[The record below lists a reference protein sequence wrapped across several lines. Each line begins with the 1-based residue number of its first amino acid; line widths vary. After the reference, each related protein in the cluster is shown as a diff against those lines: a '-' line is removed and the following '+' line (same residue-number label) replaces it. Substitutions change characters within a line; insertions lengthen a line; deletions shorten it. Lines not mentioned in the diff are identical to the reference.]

1 MASSINTVS
10 GNRVAGLASGM
21 DTESIVEKMLSGT
34 QSKIDKQTG
43 LKQQLE
49 WKQEM
54 VRGIITDIN
63 TFHDKYFS
71 FYSSANTNLLS
82 NAFYNTMSASSSTS
96 AIKVISAASNA
107 AGKVNI
113 DSISQ
118 LASACTVKSGGRVSG
133 ELKGTA
139 IDPGL
144 FTEDSYSFE
153 MTLDGVRRTITFQ
166 KGNTG
171 DAGQDLEE
179 TINNLNDSMYRAF
192 GTAAGFQLDK
202 DPTHPGTPSLN
213 LTQLKW
219 EETLNGGKGG
229 AVPKEDGAGGYVPVD
244 ISRKLYMEDAE
255 GKTKVLSLLGFRN
268 EASNKL
274 DYNTSLDS
282 LPLATT
288 LQGKE
293 FAFSINGVEINGIT
307 SSSTLGDV
315 ISKINTSQAGVRVSY
330 SSIED
335 KFIMESKTTGDISNI
350 SLEQTAGNLLTAMF
364 GVKSG
369 DSVTG
374 SLDGVKSSG
383 NLVSAEEI
391 NADLRDAVL
400 GGINGGTP
408 HIFSLNVD
416 GKDVDI
422 IVKREVTAD
431 STDWIMNDLVDEINR
446 QLEEEFGAGKIVLSL
461 DSQDSPTRAVLSSA
475 DHLVSFN
482 EENCNRDI
490 TSMLGFTEANT
501 QKPDMQS
508 ALGELGFSGKIT
520 FTGTQP
526 ETPGSSVMRSVTI
539 DFDDPAVKGQTV
551 EWLVNQV
558 QSAAG
563 VDISF
568 ENGSVRIT
576 SAGSVTGE
584 GDGKKLLETL
594 FGTDTL
600 TFGTAGAAA
609 DVTEGKNAKLSV
621 NGKTVERN
629 TNSFEIEGITL
640 ELTDTSSGPITLT
653 TNKDTDKIVEGF
665 KSFVEDYNKLI
676 EQLNDR
682 ISESATYKKYAPLT
696 EEQRKAMSDREV
708 ELWEEKAKEGLL
720 RNDSNISSFLSDMRT
735 ALYQSVD
742 GAGLALYDMGIETSD
757 SWRDNGKLILDES
770 KLKAAV
776 STNLEGVQKLMT
788 DKEKGIGVLLDTA
801 VKAAANVSTGSPGSL
816 VSYAGTKAVLTTD
829 NSLYQQ
835 LKNVSNTLSNLN
847 IRYEAERTRYWNQFT
862 AMEQAISNL
871 NNQSSW
877 LTQQFSS
884 GG

>member
-63 TFHDKYFS
+63 SFHDKYFS

-82 NAFYNTMSASSSTS
+82 NAFYNTMNAASSTS

-107 AGKVNI
+107 AGKVTI
-113 DSISQ
+113 DSIDQ
-118 LASACTVKSGGRVSG
+118 LASACKVKSRDRVSG
-133 ELKGTA
+133 ELKGTV
-139 IDPGL
+139 IDPGQ
-144 FTEDSYSFE
+144 FTEESYSFE
-153 MTLDGVRRTITFQ
+153 MTLDGVSRTISFK
-166 KGNTG
+166 KGTNA
-171 DAGQDLEE
+171 DE
-179 TINNLNDSMYRAF
+179 TEALKETVNNLNDSMYRAF
-192 GTAAGFQLDK
+192 GTAVGFQLDVTE
-202 DPTHPGTPSLN
+202 PNSPRLN
-213 LTQLKW
+213 LAQLEWKETQ
-219 EETLNGGKGG
+219 NGGQGG
-229 AVPKEDGAGGYVPVD
+229 AVPVLKNDGSGEYFPVD
-244 ISRKLYMEDAE
+244 TSRKLYMENTQ
-255 GKTKVLSLLGFRN
+255 GKTAVLPLLGFKN

-282 LPLATT
+282 LPLAEP

-293 FAFSINGVEINGIT
+293 FSFKINGVVIDGIT

-315 ISKINTSQAGVRVSY
+315 ISKINTSEAGVKVSY

-350 SLEQTAGNLLTAMF
+350 LMEQTSGNLLTVMF
-364 GVKSG
+364 GTKSA
-369 DSVTG
+369 DTVTG
-374 SLDGVKSSG
+374 SLDGVKS
-383 NLVSAEEI
+383 NKALVSE
-391 NADLRDAVL
+391 NAIEQVMKDAVL
-400 GGINGGTP
+400 GGVNGGTP

-422 IVKREVTAD
+422 IVKRELGGTV
-431 STDWIMNDLVDEINR
+431 WNMKDLAIEINR
-446 QLEEEFGAGKIVLSL
+446 QLDEKFGAGEIVLSV
-461 DSQDSPTRAVLSSA
+461 DDPNSPTRATVSSA
-475 DHLVSFN
+475 NHLVSFN
-482 EENCNRDI
+482 DENLNRDI
-490 TSMLGFTEANT
+490 TSMLGFTTANT
-501 QKPDMQS
+501 QKAGMQS
-508 ALGELGFSGKIT
+508 TLGELGFHGKIT

-526 ETPGSSVMRSVTI
+526 DASGSSTMKSVTI
-539 DFDDPAVKGQTV
+539 NFDGDATKNQTV
-551 EWLVNQV
+551 EWLVNE
-558 QSAAG
+558 AKTAG
-563 VDISF
+563 VEITF
-568 ENGSVRIT
+568 NTGTVQIGSA
-576 SAGSVTGE
+576 SSVTGT
-584 GDGKKLLETL
+584 DGGEEILTTL
-594 FGTDTL
+594 FGTDSL
-600 TFGTAGAAA
+600 TFGTAGSAAV
-609 DVTEGKNAKLSV
+609 VTEGQNAKFVV
-621 NGKTVERN
+621 NGQVVERN
-629 TNSFEIEGITL
+629 TNTFELEGITL
-640 ELTDTSSGPITLT
+640 ELTEKSSGPITLT
-653 TNKDTDKIVEGF
+653 TTKDTDKIVEGF

-682 ISESATYKKYAPLT
+682 INESATYKKYAPLT
-696 EEQRKAMSDREV
+696 EEQRKSMSDREV

-770 KLKAAV
+770 KLNAAI
-776 STNLEGVQKLMT
+776 STNLDGVKKLMT
-788 DKEKGIGVLLDTA
+788 DKEHGIGVLLDNA

-835 LKNVSNTLSNLN
+835 LKSVSNTLANLN
-847 IRYEAERTRYWNQFT
+847 IRYESERTRYWNQFT

-884 GG
+884 GS

>member
-118 LASACTVKSGGRVSG
+118 LASACTVTSGGRVSG
-133 ELKGTA
+133 ELKGTT

-202 DPTHPGTPSLN
+202 DPAHPGTPSLN

-255 GKTKVLSLLGFRN
+255 GSTKVLSLLGFRN

-282 LPLATT
+282 LPLATP

-431 STDWIMNDLVDEINR
+431 STDWTMNDLVEEINR

-461 DSQDSPTRAVLSSA
+461 DSQDSPTRAVLSSV

-508 ALGELGFSGKIT
+508 TLGELGFSGKIT

-526 ETPGSSVMRSVTI
+526 ETPGSSVMKSVTI
-539 DFDDPAVKGQTV
+539 DFDDPAAQGQTV

-568 ENGSVRIT
+568 ENGSVKIG

-609 DVTEGKNAKLSV
+609 DITEGKNAKLSV

-676 EQLNDR
+676 EQLNDC

>member
-118 LASACTVKSGGRVSG
+118 LASACTVTSGGRVSG
-133 ELKGTA
+133 ELKGTT

-192 GTAAGFQLDK
+192 GTAVGFQLDK
-202 DPTHPGTPSLN
+202 DPSHPGTPSLN

-229 AVPKEDGAGGYVPVD
+229 AVPKGDGAGGYVPVD

-255 GKTKVLSLLGFRN
+255 GSTKVLSLLGFRN

-282 LPLATT
+282 LPLATA

-364 GVKSG
+364 GVK
-369 DSVTG
+369 
-374 SLDGVKSSG
+374 
-383 NLVSAEEI
+383 
-391 NADLRDAVL
+391 
-400 GGINGGTP
+400 
-408 HIFSLNVD
+408 
-416 GKDVDI
+416 
-422 IVKREVTAD
+422 REVTAD
-431 STDWIMNDLVDEINR
+431 STDWTMNDLVEEINR

-508 ALGELGFSGKIT
+508 TLGELGFSGKIT

-526 ETPGSSVMRSVTI
+526 ETPGSSVMKSVTI
-539 DFDDPAVKGQTV
+539 DFDDPAAQGQTV

-568 ENGSVRIT
+568 ENGSVKIG

-609 DVTEGKNAKLSV
+609 DITEGKNAKLSV

>member
-10 GNRVAGLASGM
+10 GNRITGLASGM
-21 DTESIVEKMLSGT
+21 DTESLVEKMLSGT

-63 TFHDKYFS
+63 SFHDKYFS

-82 NAFYNTMSASSSTS
+82 NAFYNTMNAASSTS

-107 AGKVNI
+107 AGKVTI
-113 DSISQ
+113 DSIDQ

-133 ELKGTA
+133 ELKGTV
-139 IDPGL
+139 IDPGQ
-144 FTEDSYSFE
+144 FTEESYSFE
-153 MTLDGVRRTITFQ
+153 MTLDGVSRTISF
-166 KGNTG
+166 KTG
-171 DAGQDLEE
+171 TNADKTEALKE
-179 TINNLNDSMYRAF
+179 TVNNLNDSMYRAF
-192 GTAAGFQLDK
+192 GTAVGFQLDTK
-202 DPTHPGTPSLN
+202 EPNSPRLN
-213 LTQLKW
+213 LTQLEWK
-219 EETLNGGKGG
+219 ETQNGGQGG
-229 AVPKEDGAGGYVPVD
+229 AVPVLVLKDDGSGEYVPVD
-244 ISRKLYMEDAE
+244 TSRKLYMENTQ
-255 GKTKVLSLLGFRN
+255 GKTAVLSLLGFKN

-282 LPLATT
+282 LPLAVP

-293 FAFSINGVEINGIT
+293 FSFKINGVVIDGIT

-315 ISKINTSQAGVRVSY
+315 ISKINTSEAGVKVSY

-350 SLEQTAGNLLTAMF
+350 LMEQTSGNLLTVMF
-364 GVKSG
+364 GTKSA
-369 DSVTG
+369 DMVTG
-374 SLDGVKSSG
+374 SLDGVKSSKA
-383 NLVSAEEI
+383 LVSENTIDQAMK
-391 NADLRDAVL
+391 DAVL
-400 GGINGGTP
+400 GGVNGGTP

-422 IVKREVTAD
+422 IVKRELTAD
-431 STDWIMNDLVDEINR
+431 STDWNMSELADEINR
-446 QLEEEFGAGKIVLSL
+446 QLEEKFGAGEIVLSV
-461 DSQDSPTRAVLSSA
+461 DDPNSPTRATVSSA
-475 DHLVSFN
+475 NHLVSFN
-482 EENCNRDI
+482 DENLNRDI
-490 TSMLGFTEANT
+490 TSMLGFTTANT
-501 QKPDMQS
+501 QKADMQS
-508 ALGELGFSGKIT
+508 TLGELGLHGTIT

-526 ETPGSSVMRSVTI
+526 DASDSSTMKSATI
-539 DFDDPAVKGQTV
+539 NFEVNNDKTV
-551 EWLVNQV
+551 EWLVNEV
-558 QSAAG
+558 KAAG
-563 VDISF
+563 VEITFD
-568 ENGSVRIT
+568 NGALQIG
-576 SAGSVTGE
+576 SASSVTGDDKGE
-584 GDGKKLLETL
+584 KILTNL
-594 FGTDTL
+594 FGTNSL
-600 TFGTAGAAA
+600 AFGKAGTNAS
-609 DVTEGKNAKLSV
+609 VVKGKNAIIKV
-621 NGKTVERN
+621 NEQVVERN
-629 TNSFEIEGITL
+629 TNTFELEGITL
-640 ELTDTSSGPITLT
+640 ELTEKSSGPITLT
-653 TNKDTDKIVEGF
+653 TTKDTDKIVEGF

-682 ISESATYKKYAPLT
+682 INESATYKKYAPLT
-696 EEQRKAMSDREV
+696 EEQRKSMSDREV

-720 RNDSNISSFLSDMRT
+720 RNDSNISSLLSDMRT

-770 KLKAAV
+770 KLNAAI
-776 STNLEGVQKLMT
+776 STNLDGVKKLMT
-788 DKEKGIGVLLDTA
+788 DKEHGIGVLLDNA

-835 LKNVSNTLSNLN
+835 LKSVSNTLANLN
-847 IRYEAERTRYWNQFT
+847 IRYESERTRYWNQFT

-884 GG
+884 GS

>member
-63 TFHDKYFS
+63 SFHDKYFS

-82 NAFYNTMSASSSTS
+82 NAFYNTMNAASSTS

-107 AGKVNI
+107 AGKVTI
-113 DSISQ
+113 DSIDQ
-118 LASACTVKSGGRVSG
+118 LASACTVKSRDRVSG
-133 ELKGTA
+133 ELKGTV
-139 IDPGL
+139 IDPGQ
-144 FTEDSYSFE
+144 FTEESYSFE
-153 MTLDGVRRTITFQ
+153 MTLDGVSRTISF
-166 KGNTG
+166 KTG
-171 DAGQDLEE
+171 TNADKTEALKE
-179 TINNLNDSMYRAF
+179 TVNNLNDSMYRAF
-192 GTAAGFQLDK
+192 GTAVGFQLDTK
-202 DPTHPGTPSLN
+202 EPNSPRLN
-213 LTQLKW
+213 LTQLEWK
-219 EETLNGGKGG
+219 ETQNGGQGG
-229 AVPKEDGAGGYVPVD
+229 AVPVLKNDGSGEYVPVD
-244 ISRKLYMEDAE
+244 TSRKLYMENTQ
-255 GKTKVLSLLGFRN
+255 GKTAVLPLLGFKN
-268 EASNKL
+268 ESSNKL

-282 LPLATT
+282 LPLAEP

-293 FAFSINGVEINGIT
+293 FSFKINGVVIDGIT

-315 ISKINTSQAGVRVSY
+315 ISKINTSEAGVKVSY

-350 SLEQTAGNLLTAMF
+350 LMEQTSGNLLTVMF
-364 GVKSG
+364 GTKSA
-369 DSVTG
+369 DTVTG
-374 SLDGVKSSG
+374 SLDGVKS
-383 NLVSAEEI
+383 NKALVSE
-391 NADLRDAVL
+391 NAIEQVMKDVVL
-400 GGINGGTP
+400 GGVNGGTP

-422 IVKREVTAD
+422 IVKRELGGTV
-431 STDWIMNDLVDEINR
+431 WNMKDLAIEINR
-446 QLEEEFGAGKIVLSL
+446 QLDEKFGAGEIVLSV
-461 DSQDSPTRAVLSSA
+461 DDPNSPTRATVSSA
-475 DHLVSFN
+475 NHLVSFN
-482 EENCNRDI
+482 DENLNRDI
-490 TSMLGFTEANT
+490 TSMLGFTTANT
-501 QKPDMQS
+501 QKAGMQS
-508 ALGELGFSGKIT
+508 TLGELGFHGKIT

-526 ETPGSSVMRSVTI
+526 DASGSSTMKSVTI
-539 DFDDPAVKGQTV
+539 NFDGDATKNQTV
-551 EWLVNQV
+551 EWLVNE
-558 QSAAG
+558 AKTAG
-563 VDISF
+563 VEITF
-568 ENGSVRIT
+568 NNGTVQIG
-576 SAGSVTGE
+576 SASSVTGT
-584 GDGKKLLETL
+584 DGGEEILTTL
-594 FGTDTL
+594 FGTDSF
-600 TFGTAGAAA
+600 TFGVVDKDKEAE
-609 DVTEGKNAKLSV
+609 VTEGQNAKFVV
-621 NGKTVERN
+621 NGQVVERN
-629 TNSFEIEGITL
+629 TNTFELEGITL
-640 ELTDTSSGPITLT
+640 ELTEKSTGPITLT
-653 TNKDTDKIVEGF
+653 TTKDTDKIVEGF

-682 ISESATYKKYAPLT
+682 INESATYKKYAPLT
-696 EEQRKAMSDREV
+696 EEQRKSRSDREV

-720 RNDSNISSFLSDMRT
+720 RNDSNISSLLSDMRT

-770 KLKAAV
+770 KLNAAI
-776 STNLEGVQKLMT
+776 STNLDGVKKLMT
-788 DKEKGIGVLLDTA
+788 DKEHGIGVLLDNA

-835 LKNVSNTLSNLN
+835 LKSVSNTLANLN
-847 IRYEAERTRYWNQFT
+847 IRYESERTRYWNQFT

-884 GG
+884 GS

>member
-118 LASACTVKSGGRVSG
+118 LASACTVTSGGRVSG
-133 ELKGTA
+133 ELKGTT

-202 DPTHPGTPSLN
+202 DPAHPGTPSLN

-255 GKTKVLSLLGFRN
+255 GSTKVLSLLGFRN

-282 LPLATT
+282 LPLATA

-293 FAFSINGVEINGIT
+293 FVFSINGVEINGIT

-364 GVKSG
+364 GVK
-369 DSVTG
+369 
-374 SLDGVKSSG
+374 
-383 NLVSAEEI
+383 A
-391 NADLRDAVL
+391 
-400 GGINGGTP
+400 GI
-408 HIFSLNVD
+408 
-416 GKDVDI
+416 
-422 IVKREVTAD
+422 R
-431 STDWIMNDLVDEINR
+431 
-446 QLEEEFGAGKIVLSL
+446 
-461 DSQDSPTRAVLSSA
+461 
-475 DHLVSFN
+475 
-482 EENCNRDI
+482 
-490 TSMLGFTEANT
+490 
-501 QKPDMQS
+501 
-508 ALGELGFSGKIT
+508 
-520 FTGTQP
+520 
-526 ETPGSSVMRSVTI
+526 
-539 DFDDPAVKGQTV
+539 
-551 EWLVNQV
+551 
-558 QSAAG
+558 
-563 VDISF
+563 
-568 ENGSVRIT
+568 
-576 SAGSVTGE
+576 
-584 GDGKKLLETL
+584 
-594 FGTDTL
+594 
-600 TFGTAGAAA
+600 
-609 DVTEGKNAKLSV
+609 
-621 NGKTVERN
+621 
-629 TNSFEIEGITL
+629 
-640 ELTDTSSGPITLT
+640 
-653 TNKDTDKIVEGF
+653 
-665 KSFVEDYNKLI
+665 
-676 EQLNDR
+676 
-682 ISESATYKKYAPLT
+682 
-696 EEQRKAMSDREV
+696 
-708 ELWEEKAKEGLL
+708 
-720 RNDSNISSFLSDMRT
+720 
-735 ALYQSVD
+735 
-742 GAGLALYDMGIETSD
+742 
-757 SWRDNGKLILDES
+757 
-770 KLKAAV
+770 
-776 STNLEGVQKLMT
+776 
-788 DKEKGIGVLLDTA
+788 
-801 VKAAANVSTGSPGSL
+801 
-816 VSYAGTKAVLTTD
+816 
-829 NSLYQQ
+829 
-835 LKNVSNTLSNLN
+835 
-847 IRYEAERTRYWNQFT
+847 
-862 AMEQAISNL
+862 
-871 NNQSSW
+871 
-877 LTQQFSS
+877 
-884 GG
+884 

>member
-63 TFHDKYFS
+63 SFHDKYFS

-82 NAFYNTMSASSSTS
+82 NAFYNTMNAASSTS

-107 AGKVNI
+107 AGKVTI
-113 DSISQ
+113 DSIDQ

-133 ELKGTA
+133 ELKGTV
-139 IDPGL
+139 IDPGQ
-144 FTEDSYSFE
+144 FTEESYSFE
-153 MTLDGVRRTITFQ
+153 MTLDGVSRTISFK
-166 KGNTG
+166 KGTNA
-171 DAGQDLEE
+171 DE
-179 TINNLNDSMYRAF
+179 TEALKETVNNLNNSMYRAF
-192 GTAAGFQLDK
+192 GTAAGFQLD
-202 DPTHPGTPSLN
+202 TTQPGGPRLN
-213 LTQLKW
+213 LTQLVW
-219 EETLNGGKGG
+219 DETQNGGQGG
-229 AVPKEDGAGGYVPVD
+229 AVPKSNGSGGYVTVD
-244 ISRKLYMEDAE
+244 TSRKLYMENTQ
-255 GKTKVLSLLGFRN
+255 GKTEVLPLLGFKN

-282 LPLATT
+282 LPLAEP

-293 FAFSINGVEINGIT
+293 FSFKINGVVIDGIT

-315 ISKINTSQAGVRVSY
+315 ISKINTSEAGVKVSY

-350 SLEQTAGNLLTAMF
+350 LMEQTSGNLLTVMF
-364 GVKSG
+364 GTKSA
-369 DSVTG
+369 DTVTG
-374 SLDGVKSSG
+374 SLDGVKSSKD
-383 NLVSAEEI
+383 LVSVNTIEDI
-391 NADLRDAVL
+391 MRDAVL
-400 GGINGGTP
+400 GGVNGGTP

-422 IVKREVTAD
+422 IVKRELTAD
-431 STDWIMNDLVDEINR
+431 STDWNMSELADEINR
-446 QLEEEFGAGKIVLSL
+446 QLEEKFGAGEIVLSV
-461 DSQDSPTRAVLSSA
+461 DDPNSPTRATVSSA
-475 DHLVSFN
+475 NHLVSFN
-482 EENCNRDI
+482 DENLNRDI
-490 TSMLGFTEANT
+490 TSMLGFTTANT
-501 QKPDMQS
+501 QKAGMQS
-508 ALGELGFSGKIT
+508 TLGELGFHGKIT

-526 ETPGSSVMRSVTI
+526 DASGSSAMQSVTI
-539 DFDDPAVKGQTV
+539 DFDNVDTQGQTV

-558 QSAAG
+558 RTSGVELTFDNGAVQIGSA
-563 VDISF
+563 S
-568 ENGSVRIT
+568 
-576 SAGSVTGE
+576 SVTGDGE
-584 GDGKKLLETL
+584 GKKILNSL
-594 FGTDTL
+594 FGTDSL
-600 TFGTAGAAA
+600 TFGTAGSAAV
-609 DVTEGKNAKLSV
+609 VTEGQNAKFVV
-621 NGKTVERN
+621 NGQVVERN
-629 TNSFEIEGITL
+629 TNTFELEGITL
-640 ELTDTSSGPITLT
+640 ELTEKSSGPITLT
-653 TNKDTDKIVEGF
+653 TTKDTDKIVEGF

-682 ISESATYKKYAPLT
+682 INESATYKKYAPLT
-696 EEQRKAMSDREV
+696 EEQRKSMSDREV

-770 KLKAAV
+770 KLNAAI
-776 STNLEGVQKLMT
+776 STNLDGVKKLMT
-788 DKEKGIGVLLDTA
+788 DKEHGIGVLLDNA

-835 LKNVSNTLSNLN
+835 LKSVSNTLANLN
-847 IRYEAERTRYWNQFT
+847 IRYESERTRYWNQFT

-884 GG
+884 GS